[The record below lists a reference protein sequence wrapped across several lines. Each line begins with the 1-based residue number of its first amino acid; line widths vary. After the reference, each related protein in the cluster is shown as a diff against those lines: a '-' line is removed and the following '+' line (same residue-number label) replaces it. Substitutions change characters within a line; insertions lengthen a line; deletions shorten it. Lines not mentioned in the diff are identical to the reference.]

1 MSENKVSINIT
12 QRFEKIDSTA
22 AKILGM
28 LSRDMELG
36 LEDSLVVALKVLLY
50 LLHIIEQKAVTKEE
64 KEVVK
69 QVRTRIAEYVME
81 GE

>member
-1 MSENKVSINIT
+1 MSEHNAINVK
-12 QRFEKIDSTA
+12 QHFEKIDSTA

>member
-1 MSENKVSINIT
+1 MT
-12 QRFEKIDSTA
+12 QHFEKIDSTA

-50 LLHIIEQKAVTKEE
+50 LLHVVEQKAVTKEE
-64 KEVVK
+64 KEVVR
-69 QVRTRIAEYVME
+69 QVKEKIVEYVI

>member
-1 MSENKVSINIT
+1 MSEKQTFSVT
-12 QRFEKIDSTA
+12 QHFEKIDSTA

>member
-1 MSENKVSINIT
+1 MQSSV
-12 QRFEKIDSTA
+12 RFEKIDSTA
-22 AKILGM
+22 TKILGM

-36 LEDSLVVALKVLLY
+36 LEDNLVVALKVLLY
-50 LLHIIEQKAVTKEE
+50 LLHVVEQKATTKEE

>member
-12 QRFEKIDSTA
+12 QRFEKIDATV
-22 AKILGM
+22 AKILNM
-28 LSRDMELG
+28 LYRDLELG
-36 LEDSLVVALKVLLY
+36 LEDDVVVALKLLLY
-50 LLHIIEQKAVTKEE
+50 LLHIVEQKATTKEE

-69 QVRTRIAEYVME
+69 QARTRIAEYVME